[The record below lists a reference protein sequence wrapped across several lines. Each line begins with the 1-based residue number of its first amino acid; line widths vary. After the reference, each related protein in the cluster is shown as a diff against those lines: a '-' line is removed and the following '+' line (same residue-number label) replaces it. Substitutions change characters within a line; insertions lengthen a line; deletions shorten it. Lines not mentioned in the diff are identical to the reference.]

1 MEIFLIV
8 GAVGILLS
16 LGLMATLWYV
26 VSLLF
31 AENEA
36 GEQPT
41 APWFLKALAFV
52 VMLLTLFSNHNQQ
65 QRYPEL

>member
-1 MEIFLIV
+1 MEIFMIA

-16 LGLMATLWYV
+16 IVLMASLWYV

-31 AENEA
+31 AESESGQHA
-36 GEQPT
+36 
-41 APWFLKALAFV
+41 APWFLKIFAVV
-52 VMLLTLFSNHNQQ
+52 VMLFTLFSNRNQQ